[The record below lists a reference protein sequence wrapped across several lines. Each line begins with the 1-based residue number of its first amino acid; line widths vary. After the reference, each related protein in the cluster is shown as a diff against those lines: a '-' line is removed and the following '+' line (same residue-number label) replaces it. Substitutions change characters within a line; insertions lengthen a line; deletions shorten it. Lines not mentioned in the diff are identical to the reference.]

1 MKEENALKE
10 KIGKR
15 NSFEVPQGYFE
26 NLTEKVMEV
35 LPEKQ
40 SVVVSEEEVTI
51 WTRVKPFLY
60 LAAMFVGAAL
70 IIQLFT
76 DEVVIT
82 EEEDELYN
90 EYIDISYSQAMLDD
104 YSMCMYFEE
113 TDEVY
118 N

>member
-1 MKEENALKE
+1 MKEEKALIE

-15 NSFEVPQGYFE
+15 NSFKVPDGYFE

-40 SVVVSEEEVTI
+40 PVVVSEEEVTI